1 MATAGADPK
10 QPKERKK
17 CPYGF
22 DCSGMMMMPGTIAE
36 HCENVEEC
44 VDLAKA
50 EGVPW
55 DALEQPTFDLVVYRQ
70 EREEERERRRIE
82 WEAGREERE
91 RRQQEWEEEYRRI
104 REVFRVRQH
113 EAAVLML
120 TRRGNPQNYEDF
132 LLEEQIEPIREA
144 LGRLAP
150 LLPNLDR
157 GYIAPDEVGV
167 HVYSVKRPPTNKFPE
182 GWSLRQIRQHQ
193 NVYYYH
199 KLLSVS
205 PQFTCI
211 LEDEEGNPKPCK
223 VIHLSKSDDARN
235 IQGRLGIERRNR
247 LSKIRTRLLQ
257 ARKALEEAAAI
268 AAEDPSY
275 EDLLLLSEEAAQQS
289 ENLDENG

>member
-1 MATAGADPK
+1 MAITGEDSK

-36 HCENVEEC
+36 HCENMGEC

-55 DALEQPTFDLVVYRQ
+55 DAVEQPTFDLVVYRQ

-91 RRQQEWEEEYRRI
+91 RQRQAWEEEYQRV
-104 REVFRVRQH
+104 REVFRLRQH

-120 TRRGNPQNYEDF
+120 NRRGNPQNYEDF
-132 LLEEQIEPIREA
+132 ILEEQIEPIREA
-144 LGRLAP
+144 LDRLAP
-150 LLPNLDR
+150 FLPNLNH
-157 GYIAPDEVGV
+157 GYIAPDEIGV
-167 HVYSVKRPPTNKFPE
+167 HIYSVKRPPTNTFSK
-182 GWSLRQIRQHQ
+182 GMSLRQIRQLQ
-193 NVYYYH
+193 NIYYYH
-199 KLLSVS
+199 KLLSVT
-205 PQFTCI
+205 PQFTGI

-223 VIHLSKSDDARN
+223 AIHLSKSEDARN

-275 EDLLLLSEEAAQQS
+275 EDLLALSEEAAQQS
-289 ENLDENG
+289 EQSEENA